1 MFRHLCLLSFI
12 SASLLCICCTKEAE
26 KNGTAIR
33 SNLIDAFVTPNHL
46 VLIQDSENP
55 QIIVLQDES
64 LVEDTYRDPLRNKA
78 IGDVFYNQETE
89 PGRFLA
95 YDWSL
100 SCIQVYSLTDTKE
113 ENVSERVQ
121 FFALSP
127 YNWLSS
133 KGQETYDW
141 TRVNNEMLSFLRQS
155 AEPALFP
162 VADYLPNLLPEE
174 LSLLITRPV
183 FFVIDKDLLDSAPL
197 DLLFTFSASF
207 RVIEIPTTIVSR
219 P

>member
-1 MFRHLCLLSFI
+1 MI
-12 SASLLCICCTKEAE
+12 
-26 KNGTAIR
+26 
-33 SNLIDAFVTPNHL
+33 
-46 VLIQDSENP
+46 
-55 QIIVLQDES
+55 
-64 LVEDTYRDPLRNKA
+64 

-197 DLLFTFSASF
+197 DLLFTFSTSF